1 MRKAI
6 PLLLLLLVS
15 CTDSDLQK
23 VGKTLLVASKAIGE
37 VQTSVITSN
46 QQGLISDD
54 TTRVIL
60 ETCLRANMAG
70 KQATAVTREI
80 SKLDT
85 VSREQLIQILKP
97 IVAALQT
104 SITQDIIPI
113 KDVDT
118 RIKVQTGL
126 ALAQSSINTIIIIL
140 AATGG

>member
-6 PLLLLLLVS
+6 PLVLLLLIS
-15 CTDSDLQK
+15 CSDTDLQR

-37 VQTSVITSN
+37 VQSTVTAAN
-46 QQGLISDD
+46 AQKLISDD
-54 TTRVIL
+54 STRIIL
-60 ETCLRANMAG
+60 ETCLKANLAG
-70 KQATAVTREI
+70 KQAVSITREI

-97 IVAALQT
+97 IVGALQN
-104 SITQDIIPI
+104 SITTDLIPI

-118 RIKVQTGL
+118 RLKVQTGL